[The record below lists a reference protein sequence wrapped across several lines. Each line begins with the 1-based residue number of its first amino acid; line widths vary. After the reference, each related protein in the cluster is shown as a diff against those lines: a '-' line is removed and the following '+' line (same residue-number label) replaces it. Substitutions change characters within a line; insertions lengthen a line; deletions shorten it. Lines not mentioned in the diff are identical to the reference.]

1 MTAIFD
7 AWERCVSAVRE
18 HESVVTKQAR
28 LEASRRPVLRRRQE
42 IDALEQERR
51 QHEQELELAMI
62 ELLEACHLVNDT
74 WTDARTRD
82 ERLTG
87 YVQALLEV

>member
-1 MTAIFD
+1 MSAIIE
-7 AWERCVSAVRE
+7 AWGNCIAAVRE
-18 HESVVTKQAR
+18 HDSVVSKQAR
-28 LEASRRPVLRRRQE
+28 VEASRRPVSRRRQE

-51 QHEQELELAMI
+51 HHEQELELAMI
-62 ELLEACHLVNDT
+62 ELLEACNMVNDT